1 MSKSIGKLLGAGSA
15 SVSMNIAEND
25 VLNYLKNYDTSNY
38 DKTLN
43 NLTSYAAT
51 ASQNLNN
58 MGNYNFAISASDEAR
73 QRAEQSTYQS
83 YTDLM
88 SPTFAN
94 QTNDLQTRL
103 INQGLSVG
111 SEAYQRAMT
120 DLQNSQNSA
129 LNQAA
134 YQSVINGQTAY
145 SQSLNDQISAANF
158 SNTAQSNYINQL
170 LKALQNS
177 VSGYDNAMNQYS
189 IQNRAEE
196 RISNNQYKNEQEQ
209 TGVGDNFINSAATA
223 AIMMASDKNLKEN
236 LTPVG
241 KLDNGLTVYCFNF
254 KGSNISQ
261 IGLVAQEVQKLHPE
275 AVAKGDDGF
284 LKVNYKLACK

>member
-15 SVSMNIAEND
+15 SVSMNTAEND

-88 SPTFAN
+88 TPTFAN

-134 YQSVINGQTAY
+134 YQSVINGQSAY

-158 SNTAQSNYINQL
+158 SNMAQSNYINQL

>member
-1 MSKSIGKLLGAGSA
+1 M
-15 SVSMNIAEND
+15 
-25 VLNYLKNYDTSNY
+25 
-38 DKTLN
+38 
-43 NLTSYAAT
+43 
-51 ASQNLNN
+51 
-58 MGNYNFAISASDEAR
+58 
-73 QRAEQSTYQS
+73 
-83 YTDLM
+83 
-88 SPTFAN
+88 
-94 QTNDLQTRL
+94 
-103 INQGLSVG
+103 
-111 SEAYQRAMT
+111 
-120 DLQNSQNSA
+120 
-129 LNQAA
+129 NQAA
-134 YQSVINGQTAY
+134 YQSVINGQSAY

-158 SNTAQSNYINQL
+158 SNMAQSNYINQL

-189 IQNRAEE
+189 IQNRSEE

>member
-15 SVSMNIAEND
+15 SVSMNTAEND

-88 SPTFAN
+88 TPTFAN

-209 TGVGDNFINSAATA
+209 TGVGDNFINSAATT

-236 LTPVG
+236 LIPVG

>member
-15 SVSMNIAEND
+15 SVSMNTAEND

-88 SPTFAN
+88 TPTFAN

-134 YQSVINGQTAY
+134 YQSVINGQSAY

-158 SNTAQSNYINQL
+158 SNMAQSNYINQL

-261 IGLVAQEVQKLHPE
+261 IGLVAQEVQKLHPK